1 MAWSPQSIQSDFPAL
16 GQEIHPGKTLVY
28 LDNAATTLKPTPVV
42 QALER
47 YYLHETANIHRGVH
61 TLSQMAT
68 ERYEAVRT
76 TVQAF
81 LNAPRATEV
90 VFTGGTT
97 AAINLVAQGYVRP
110 RLEPGDEILITHM
123 EHHSNIVPWQM
134 LREQTGCVLK
144 VAPIDDDGQ
153 LDMEAFAGMMGP
165 RTRFVSVVHVSNSLG
180 TINPVREMVA
190 LAHAQGIPVLVDGA
204 QAVATLPVD
213 LGELDCDF
221 FAFSGHKL
229 FGPTGVGVLW
239 GKQALLEEMQ
249 PVTGGGDMILS
260 VTFAKTRYN
269 RIPQRFEAGTPHIAG
284 VLGLGAALDYV
295 KHLGMEAVAAHDQQ
309 LTRYASEC
317 LQNVPGVRL
326 VGTARQKTA
335 IVSFVVED
343 VHPHDIGT
351 ILDTEGVAIRAGHHC
366 TQPVMDRFGVPATAR
381 ASFSIYNTEQDVDR
395 LIAGVA
401 KVREVFV

>member
-1 MAWSPQSIQSDFPAL
+1 MAWSPHSIQSDFPAL

-76 TVQAF
+76 KVQAF

-153 LDMEAFAGMMGP
+153 LDMEAFADMMGP

-260 VTFAKTRYN
+260 VTFAKTTYN

-295 KHLGMEAVAAHDQQ
+295 THLGMEAVAAHDQQ

-317 LQNVPGVRL
+317 LQNVRGVRL

-395 LIAGVA
+395 LIAAVT

>member
-1 MAWSPQSIQSDFPAL
+1 MAWNASSIQSDFPAL
-16 GQEIHPGKTLVY
+16 AQDIHPGKALVY
-28 LDNAATTLKPTPVV
+28 LDSAATTLKPISVV
-42 QALER
+42 DALER
-47 YYLHETANIHRGVH
+47 YYLQETANIHRGVH

-68 ERYEAVRT
+68 ERYEAVRSK
-76 TVQAF
+76 VQAF
-81 LNAPRATEV
+81 LHAPRASEV

-97 AAINLVAQGYVRP
+97 ASINLVAQGYVRP
-110 RLEPGDEILITHM
+110 RLEPGDEVLITHM

-134 LREQTGCVLK
+134 LCEQTGCVLK

-153 LDMEAFAGMMGP
+153 LDMDAFADMMGP

-180 TINPVREMVA
+180 TVNPVQQIVA

-204 QAVATLPVD
+204 QAVATLPMD
-213 LGELDCDF
+213 LEELDCDF

-249 PVTGGGDMILS
+249 PVAGGGDMILS
-260 VTFAKTRYN
+260 VTFAKTTYN
-269 RIPQRFEAGTPHIAG
+269 RIPHRFEAGTPHIAG

-295 KHLGMEAVAAHDQQ
+295 TDLGMETVAAHDQQ
-309 LTRYASEC
+309 LARYASDC
-317 LQNVPGVRL
+317 LRTVPGVRL
-326 VGTARQKTA
+326 VGSARQKTA

-366 TQPVMDRFGVPATAR
+366 TQPVMERFGVPATAR

-395 LIAGVA
+395 LRAAVT